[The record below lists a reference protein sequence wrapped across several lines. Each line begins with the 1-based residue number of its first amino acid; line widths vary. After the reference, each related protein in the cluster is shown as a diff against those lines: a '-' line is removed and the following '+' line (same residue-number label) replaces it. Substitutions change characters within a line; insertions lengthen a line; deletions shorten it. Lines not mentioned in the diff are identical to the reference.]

1 MRAYLLLV
9 LVLLSACSSEND
21 ERAFDILII
30 NGLVY
35 DGSLAPGKTTNIGI
49 RGDRIATIDA
59 AGDAPAGRVIDAEGR
74 LVVPGFIDP
83 HTHARRWLLDPATSA
98 NLNYLAQGVT
108 TVFIGNDGDG
118 LRDREQRL
126 ATFEAQGIGPNVA
139 FFAGHG
145 LIRQTV
151 MGMADRFASEAELEA
166 MKALVRED
174 MQAGAFGLSS
184 GLFYAPGSYSDT
196 AEVIELARVAA
207 GFGGV
212 YDTHMRSESSHADG
226 LLAALDEALRIG
238 AESGIAVHISHI
250 KALGKDVWSQ
260 SDAIIA
266 AVDEARASG
275 LDITANQYPWLASG
289 TRFSNALVPRW
300 VMADSEERMFERLAD
315 PELFGGIREAMV
327 DNLERRGG
335 PDAMLVTE
343 AESPYAGMTLTEI
356 ATQLELAPVDAAI
369 VAIESGDPSIA
380 SFVMHQEG
388 VDRLAIQPWVM
399 TGSDGS
405 SGHPRLYGT
414 YPKAWR
420 DFVVD
425 RPLMSVERF
434 VNRSSGQVADTFGI
448 CERGYLREGYFADIA
463 IIDPDGYL
471 PLATYANPVRLA
483 AGVEQLI
490 INGVLTIDGAFL
502 NELPGRVLRKNSSAC
517 AHVI

>member
-1 MRAYLLLV
+1 MRAYLILV
-9 LVLLSACSSEND
+9 LVLLSACSSETG
-21 ERAFDILII
+21 EQAFDILII

-35 DGSLAPGKTTNIGI
+35 DGSLAPGKAINIGI
-49 RGDRIATIDA
+49 RDDRIASIDA
-59 AGDAPAGRVIDAEGR
+59 AADAPAGRVIDAAGK

-83 HTHARRWLLDPATSA
+83 HTHAKRWLLDPATSA
-98 NLNYLAQGVT
+98 NLNYLMQGVT

-118 LRDREQRL
+118 LRDRDESL

-145 LIRQTV
+145 LIRRSV
-151 MGMADRFASEAELEA
+151 MDMADRLATDAELEA
-166 MKALVRED
+166 MRGLLREE
-174 MQAGAFGLSS
+174 MQAGAFGLST

-196 AEVIELARVAA
+196 AEIIELARVAA

-226 LLAALDEALRIG
+226 LLAALDEALRIA

-260 SDAIIA
+260 TDAMIA
-266 AVDEARASG
+266 AVDEARANG

-289 TRFSNALVPRW
+289 TRFSNALIPRW
-300 VMADSEERMFERLAD
+300 VMADSTERMFERLAG
-315 PELFGGIREAMV
+315 PETGAEIRVAMAE
-327 DNLERRGG
+327 NLERRGG

-343 AESPYAGMTLTEI
+343 AESPFVGMTLRDI
-356 ATQLELAPVDAAI
+356 AGQLELPPVEAAI
-369 VAIESGDPSIA
+369 IAVESGDPSIA
-380 SFVMHQEG
+380 SFVMHREG
-388 VDRLAIQPWVM
+388 VDRLAVQPWVM

-420 DFVVD
+420 DFVID
-425 RPLMSVERF
+425 RRLMSVERF

-448 CERGYLREGYFADIA
+448 CGRGYLRDNYFADIA
-463 IIDPDGYL
+463 IIDPDTFAA
-471 PLATYANPVRLA
+471 LATYENPVLLST
-483 AGVEQLI
+483 GVEQLI
-490 INGVLTIDGAFL
+490 INGVVTVDGGYLDA
-502 NELPGRVLRKNSSAC
+502 LPGRVLRKKPSAC
-517 AHVI
+517 E